1 MKLSIITLVFLTFL
15 VSCGTKSIE
24 NTSSTGEV
32 SPTTVNTGT
41 SLSPETEEVTVST
54 WSKDTSIV
62 SKGSNVSVIYTG
74 TLDDGSIFDA
84 SSKHGG
90 TPLEFTVGAGN
101 MIPGFDAGVVGMK
114 VWETKKLVIEAKD
127 AYGEYDAKKTET
139 VKKSVLKEFE
149 EKGGIKLV
157 AGAKLPTQMGVFTI
171 KEVKGDDVIVDLNH
185 EMAGKRLTFEVF
197 MKEIK

>member
-54 WSKDTSIV
+54 GSKDTSIV

-114 VWETKKLVIEAKD
+114 V
-127 AYGEYDAKKTET
+127 
-139 VKKSVLKEFE
+139 
-149 EKGGIKLV
+149 
-157 AGAKLPTQMGVFTI
+157 
-171 KEVKGDDVIVDLNH
+171 
-185 EMAGKRLTFEVF
+185 
-197 MKEIK
+197 